1 MFRTK
6 SLVTLLMMSLIGL
19 FASGAIITERI
30 NLLKNP
36 GESLSCDLN
45 PLFSCGTVMSSPQAN
60 TFGFPNPMLGLVFF
74 GMLLAFVG
82 LAFVKTEFPPITA
95 KLGLTAASFG
105 AGFSI
110 YLFSQTTYVIGAIC
124 LYCVA
129 VWFASFITFSEFL
142 HINLSE
148 SLRNTFPFKPTWA
161 LGVVMFFTVIAL
173 IYFRYQTA
181 IQTYFF

>member
-1 MFRTK
+1 MFTK
-6 SLVTLLMMSLIGL
+6 RRLYTLLAMGIIGV
-19 FASGAIITERI
+19 FSSGAIITERI

-45 PLFSCGTVMSSPQAN
+45 PLFSCGTVMSSAQAN

-82 LAFVKTEFPPITA
+82 LALIKTEFPPMTA
-95 KLGLTAASFG
+95 KLGLLAESFG
-105 AGFSI
+105 AGFSL

-142 HINLSE
+142 NINLSE
-148 SLRNTFPFKPTWA
+148 KLRNTFPFKPTWA

-173 IYFRYQTA
+173 IYLRYQVA

>member
-1 MFRTK
+1 MGI
-6 SLVTLLMMSLIGL
+6 IGVL
-19 FASGAIITERI
+19 SSGAIITERI

-36 GESLSCDLN
+36 GEDLSCDLN
-45 PLFSCGTVMSSPQAN
+45 PLFSCGTVMSSAQAN

-82 LAFVKTEFPPITA
+82 LGFIKTEFPEITK
-95 KLGLTAASFG
+95 KLGLVAASFG
-105 AGFSI
+105 AIFSL

-148 SLRNTFPFKPTWA
+148 KVRGTFPFSPSWA
-161 LGVVMFFTVIAL
+161 LGTVMFFTVIAL
-173 IYFRYQTA
+173 IYLRYQTA
-181 IQTYFF
+181 IHTYFF